1 MSEEIED
8 VAPAVEPAPEQ
19 VETAAP
25 ESEGTQEPEATTP
38 PKTFTQEELDAVVS
52 KRLAREE
59 RKWAREQA
67 EKAKV
72 VPVEPPNI
80 ESFEDNEAY
89 IEALAEHKAA
99 QKLAEREASKQRS
112 EVMESYQD
120 KVEAAQEKY
129 ADFDQ
134 VAQNPNL
141 PVTQIM
147 AEAITNSDIGPD
159 ILYHLGMNPKEAARI
174 SALSPV
180 LQAKEIGRVEAK
192 LAESPPTKKTSN
204 APPPITP
211 VTPKGGTPS
220 YDTTDPRS
228 IKAMSTS
235 EWIAAERARQVKKWE
250 AAR

>member
-1 MSEEIED
+1 MADED
-8 VAPAVEPAPEQ
+8 VVLAVDPAPEIDA
-19 VETAAP
+19 TAAP
-25 ESEGTQEPEATTP
+25 EPEGIPEPEATP
-38 PKTFTQEELDAVVS
+38 PAKTFTQEELDAVVS

-72 VPVEPPNI
+72 VPVDPPKI

-99 QKLAEREASKQRS
+99 QKLAEREAVKQRS

-129 ADFDQ
+129 ADFYQ

-141 PVTQIM
+141 PVTGIM

-159 ILYHLGMNPKEAARI
+159 ILYHLGLNPKEAARI

-180 LQAKEIGRVEAK
+180 LQAKEIGKIEAK
-192 LAESPPTKKTSN
+192 IASDPPTKKPTT
-204 APPPITP
+204 APDPITP
-211 VTPKGGTPS
+211 VSTQTAGKT
-220 YDTTDPRS
+220 YDTTDARS

-235 EWIAAERARQVKKWE
+235 EWIAAERARQLKKMQ
-250 AAR
+250 AGK